1 MEQAAGRG
9 DQTAVIAALIAVPRH
24 INPAVDLDRQ
34 LSAAEDVPLE
44 QILALKYRGEN
55 AMRGGHQAVYAI
67 AESFT
72 ARGAASATP
81 SLVLPDGF

>member
-9 DQTAVIAALIAVPRH
+9 DQTAVIAAVIAVPRH

-44 QILALKYRGEN
+44 QILALQYRVEQ
-55 AMRGGHQAVYAI
+55 AIRAGHQEVETI
-67 AESFT
+67 AESFKALVAT
-72 ARGAASATP
+72 SATP
-81 SLVLPDGF
+81 SLVLPDAF